1 MNAAAELQALV
12 NTAKLFGD
20 LLLRELT
27 AEQLATLRSPEAAAA
42 LAEVGVDV
50 PQAMDG
56 DDARRQLDELAA
68 EYHAS
73 FIAPHGGGAPPIASL
88 WTEGRYEG
96 AVAARIRV
104 LARSA
109 VVDFDA
115 ESARGAPVDHLGAL
129 LHLWAA
135 TSARA
140 PWVAQEIASQH
151 LAWTD
156 EPLGRVAASSSGFY
170 GDIARA
176 TGALVAVLREDATG
190 ND

>member
-1 MNAAAELQALV
+1 MGAAAETAALAH
-12 NTAKLFGD
+12 TAKLFGD

-27 AEQLATLRSPEAAAA
+27 AEQLAGLRAPEAAAA
-42 LAEVGVDV
+42 LDAVGVDLPPAV
-50 PQAMDG
+50 DG
-56 DDARRQLDELAA
+56 DDVRRQLDELAA
-68 EYHAS
+68 EYHGA

-104 LARSA
+104 LAQSA

-135 TSARA
+135 TSERA
-140 PWVAQEIASQH
+140 PWVAHEIAAQH

-156 EPLGRVAASSSGFY
+156 EPLGRVAASGCGFY
-170 GDIARA
+170 ANVARA
-176 TGALVAVLREDATG
+176 TGALVAVLRDDATG
-190 ND
+190 DD